1 MIQKDQFK
9 RQQNPLVIW
18 LVIKSSRELQ
28 NNEPSNET
36 EILNER
42 YISLEKRQQI
52 TDELRLV

>member
-1 MIQKDQFK
+1 M
-9 RQQNPLVIW
+9 IW